1 LFFLFPAAD
10 LPGGGVGFGWVAVE
24 PVVVVFDVGI
34 DLWAP
39 VDVVIVVVADWSDP
53 TAPCVPF
60 PTAACLP
67 RFPLLPR

>member
-1 LFFLFPAAD
+1 MPPAD
-10 LPGGGVGFGWVAVE
+10 LPGGGIGFGCVDVE
-24 PVVVVFDVGI
+24 PGTTVVDFADGI

-39 VDVVIVVVADWSDP
+39 FDVVTVVVADWSEP
-53 TAPCVPF
+53 TAPCVPL